1 MADIHTG
8 LLSLLVGVVMII
20 HIVCSYLFFLMYLEK
35 IEDQLCDI
43 EMFALNRRYYGESFL
58 GRKMREIFV
67 VLVIIEPRI
76 FKKQEI
82 IPREKLLKLSP
93 GLRLGVKLHFYLMYL
108 IGIAMAVLYFTRLR
122 PD

>member
-8 LLSLLVGVVMII
+8 LLSLIVGIFLII
-20 HIVCSYLFFLMYLEK
+20 HIVCSYVFFLMYLEK

-108 IGIAMAVLYFTRLR
+108 IGIAIAVLYFTRLR
-122 PD
+122 PG

>member
-1 MADIHTG
+1 
-8 LLSLLVGVVMII
+8 
-20 HIVCSYLFFLMYLEK
+20 MYLEK

-108 IGIAMAVLYFTRLR
+108 IGIAIAVLYFTRLR
-122 PD
+122 PG

>member
-8 LLSLLVGVVMII
+8 LLSLIVGIFLII
-20 HIVCSYLFFLMYLEK
+20 HIVCSYVFFLMYLEK

-67 VLVIIEPRI
+67 VLVVIEPRI

-108 IGIAMAVLYFTRLR
+108 IGIAIAVLYFTRLR
-122 PD
+122 PG